1 MVIMTTLKIIFIT
14 YEILQCMNGY
24 WKLAVYTAKC
34 NHGNSFCSTCIQCW
48 KVVIIIIIIVV
59 VIIIIIKAI
68 IIIVI
73 SNITILGLKVV
84 MNSGSYERQPNVM

>member
-1 MVIMTTLKIIFIT
+1 MVTHSALHAFNA
-14 YEILQCMNGY
+14 E
-24 WKLAVYTAKC
+24 
-34 NHGNSFCSTCIQCW
+34 
-48 KVVIIIIIIVV
+48 KVVI

-73 SNITILGLKVV
+73 RIITILGLKVV